1 MKNKNY
7 KIYDKPRYEEIK
19 CGTNYDINFKVKDN
33 KKLMLYTLQPGMKF
47 ESCGMI
53 FIVKELEE
61 DKSKIIVE
69 RVE

>member
-1 MKNKNY
+1 MNKNY
-7 KIYDKPRYEEIK
+7 KIYDKPEYEEIK
-19 CGTNYDINFKVKDN
+19 YNTNYDVNFKAKDN
-33 KKLMLYTLQPGMKF
+33 KELLCTLQPGMKF
-47 ESCGMI
+47 ESNGMI

>member
-1 MKNKNY
+1 MTNKNY
-7 KIYDKPRYEEIK
+7 KIYDKLKYEEIK
-19 CGTNYDINFKVKDN
+19 YNTNYDVNFEVKDN
-33 KKLMLYTLQPGMKF
+33 KELVLCTLQPGMKF
-47 ESCGMI
+47 ESDGMI